1 MDIADSS
8 WIDDGFRSYH
18 ARFAQYFSR
27 AEPRE
32 QSEKYLR
39 ALLAP
44 IERKNGWQIAE
55 YLGDS
60 TPDRTQRLLS
70 RAEWDVDGVR
80 DEHIRFCSEE
90 FGESEG
96 IGILDETGFLK
107 KGEKSAGTQ
116 RQYTGTAGKRE
127 NCQIGTFLAYASSK
141 GHVLLD
147 RRLYLP
153 EKEWCDNP
161 DRREDAVVPEEVVFQ
176 TKPQHGMEMLEH
188 SFALGVPIKWV
199 TGDEVYGNSEALRD
213 FVSNHGKQY
222 VFAVS
227 NRLIVWPLKKQD
239 WGKWGGS
246 SQISLAELVQQ
257 LPADCWKQI
266 SVREGSKGSIFYDW
280 TTVQVRESRNGKSGP
295 KGWVLIR
302 RSITNPEEIAYYLS
316 NASSKIGLETLVQ
329 VATQRFEIELCFE
342 EAKGETG
349 LDHYEVRHWHGW
361 YRHITMSMM
370 AHAWLAW
377 VRQKKTSARNGKLD
391 RTRNSALAGV
401 GFSPAKIAEDL
412 LL

>member
-1 MDIADSS
+1 
-8 WIDDGFRSYH
+8 
-18 ARFAQYFSR
+18 
-27 AEPRE
+27 
-32 QSEKYLR
+32 
-39 ALLAP
+39 
-44 IERKNGWQIAE
+44 
-55 YLGDS
+55 
-60 TPDRTQRLLS
+60 
-70 RAEWDVDGVR
+70 
-80 DEHIRFCSEE
+80 
-90 FGESEG
+90 
-96 IGILDETGFLK
+96 
-107 KGEKSAGTQ
+107 
-116 RQYTGTAGKRE
+116 
-127 NCQIGTFLAYASSK
+127 
-141 GHVLLD
+141 
-147 RRLYLP
+147 
-153 EKEWCDNP
+153 
-161 DRREDAVVPEEVVFQ
+161 
-176 TKPQHGMEMLEH
+176 MLEH

-246 SQISLAELVQQ
+246 AQISLAELVQQ

-280 TTVQVRESRNGKSGP
+280 TKVRVRESRDGKGGP
-295 KGWVLIR
+295 NGWVLIR

-316 NASSKIGLETLVQ
+316 NASSKVGLEKLVQ

-361 YRHITMSMM
+361 YRHITLSMM

-377 VRQKKTSARNGKLD
+377 VRQKKTSAGNGKLE
-391 RTRNSALAGV
+391 RTRNSPLAGV
-401 GFSPAKIAEDL
+401 GFPPAKTAEGIL
-412 LL
+412 LQLDPLPAEEKGGGT

>member
-1 MDIADSS
+1 MDIADSA
-8 WIDDGFRSYH
+8 WIDDDFRSYH
-18 ARFAQYFSR
+18 ARFAPYFCR
-27 AEPRE
+27 PEPRE
-32 QSEKYLR
+32 QGEKYLR

-70 RAEWDVDGVR
+70 KAGWDVDGVR
-80 DEHIRFCSEE
+80 DEHIRFCSEH

-107 KGEKSAGTQ
+107 KGDKSAGTQ

-141 GHVLLD
+141 GHVFLD

-153 EKEWCDNP
+153 EKEWCENP
-161 DRREDAVVPEEVVFQ
+161 ERRKEAVIPEEVVFR
-176 TKPQHGMEMLEH
+176 TKPQHGIEMLEH
-188 SFALGVPIKWV
+188 SFGLRVPIKWV

-213 FVSNHGKQY
+213 FVSNRGRQY
-222 VFAVS
+222 VFAVA
-227 NRLIVWPLKKQD
+227 NRLIVWPFKKQA
-239 WGKWGGS
+239 WGKWSGPAE
-246 SQISLAELVQQ
+246 ISLAELVPH
-257 LPADCWKQI
+257 LPTECWKRL
-266 SVREGSKGSIFYDW
+266 SVRAGSKGAIFYDW
-280 TTVQVRESRNGKSGP
+280 TRLQVRESRDGKIGP

-302 RSITNPEEIAYYLS
+302 RSIADPGEIAFYLS
-316 NASSKIGLETLVQ
+316 NASQTVDLEKLVQ

-349 LDHYEVRHWHGW
+349 LDQYEVRHWLGW
-361 YRHITMSMM
+361 HRHITLSMV

-377 VRQKKTSARNGKLD
+377 IRQKKTRAGIGKLE
-391 RTRNSALAGV
+391 RTRNSAVAGV
-401 GFSPAKIAEDL
+401 GVSPAKTAEVIL
-412 LL
+412 L